1 MPRASRRKGDDAAAG
16 AVFAAL
22 ADATRRRVATLLS
35 EHGPLTQT
43 ELAALLPVS
52 RQAVAKHLRALRAA
66 GLVEATREGRE
77 ARFRLTPDPF
87 EAAALW
93 MMARGA
99 WWDRRLE
106 ALRRRVEEPPP
117 Q

>member
-1 MPRASRRKGDDAAAG
+1 LPRASRRSEDAAAG
-16 AVFAAL
+16 AVFSAL

-35 EHGPLTQT
+35 ERGPLTQT
-43 ELAALLPVS
+43 ELASLLPVS
-52 RQAVAKHLRALRAA
+52 RQAVAKHLLALRTA

-77 ARFRLTPDPF
+77 SRFRLTPEPF
-87 EAAALW
+87 ETAALW

-99 WWDRRLE
+99 WWDRRLDS
-106 ALRRRVEEPPP
+106 LKRHVELPAP